1 MITQVIFDLD
11 GTLINS
17 LGVFI
22 KVGNQIAE
30 KYGYPP
36 FSEERIKELMML
48 PIKKRIEVLKIPKYK
63 LPILGIEALNSF
75 KEYVAEVEL
84 VIGVREMLECLH
96 KQGYRLSIVSLNSL
110 ENINAFLE
118 KNQLMHFDN
127 IQSCRGLFDKH
138 ITINKLISKIGVK
151 KDEVIYVG
159 DECRDVE
166 ACKKVGIKVISVLW
180 GFDSKELLEEAEP
193 DFIISDPNEISEI
206 IMNIK

>member
-17 LGVFI
+17 LDIFI

-48 PIKKRIEVLKIPKYK
+48 PMKKRIEILKIPKFK
-63 LPILGIEALNSF
+63 LPKLGIEALNIF
-75 KEYVAEVEL
+75 KEYVAEVEPI
-84 VIGVREMLECLH
+84 IGVREMLECLH
-96 KQGYRLSIVSLNSL
+96 KHGYRLSIVSSNSL
-110 ENINAFLE
+110 DNINAFLE
-118 KNQLMHFDN
+118 KNQLKLFDN
-127 IQSCRGLFDKH
+127 IQSSRGLFDKH
-138 ITINKLISKIGVK
+138 VTIKKLISKMGAK

-180 GFDSKELLEEAEP
+180 GFDSKDLLEKEAP
-193 DFIISDPNEISEI
+193 DFIVSNPNELPEI

>member
-36 FSEERIKELMML
+36 FSEEKIKELMML
-48 PIKKRIEVLKIPKYK
+48 PMKKRIAVLKIPKFK
-63 LPILGIEALNSF
+63 LPKLGVEALNSF
-75 KEYVAEVEL
+75 KEYAAEVEL
-84 VIGVREMLECLH
+84 VIGVREMLEYLH
-96 KQGYRLSIVSLNSL
+96 KQGYRLSIVSSNSQ
-110 ENINAFLE
+110 ENINSFLE
-118 KNQLMHFDN
+118 TNQLKIFDN
-127 IQSCRGLFDKH
+127 IQSSRGLFDKH
-138 ITINKLISKIGVK
+138 VTIKKLISKIGVK

-180 GFDSKELLEEAEP
+180 GFDPKELLEKEEP
-193 DFIISDPNEISEI
+193 DFMVSNPNELLEI

>member
-17 LGVFI
+17 FGIFI

-48 PIKKRIEVLKIPKYK
+48 PMKKRIEILKIPKFK
-63 LPILGIEALNSF
+63 LPKLGVEALNRF

-96 KQGYRLSIVSLNSL
+96 KQGYRLSIVSSNSL
-110 ENINAFLE
+110 DNISTFLE
-118 KNQLMHFDN
+118 TNQIKLFDN
-127 IQSCRGLFDKH
+127 IQSSRGLFDKH
-138 ITINKLISKIGVK
+138 VTIKKLISKMGVK

-180 GFDSKELLEEAEP
+180 GFDPKELLEKAEP
-193 DFIISDPNEISEI
+193 DFIVSDPNELSEI
-206 IMNIK
+206 IINIK